1 MAKYKKRPDG
11 RYATSAIIGY
21 DENGKPKRKVIYGRT
36 IMELDKKVADFKS
49 LQNKGIV
56 IDDGG
61 MTVQQWSEKWLEL
74 YKADKA
80 YNTYMMYK
88 RTVDNHITPNL
99 GTIRLSALKKH
110 QIQELLNNIV
120 QSGHH
125 RTAELVKLTLHQI
138 IQQAIIEE
146 YIYKDVTIGL
156 SLPKKEKSEKRALTD
171 AEKALIQKADLTPKE
186 RAFIDLLYYTGVRR
200 GEALAL
206 MVSDIDFVNKKVK
219 INKNL
224 VMKDKTS
231 EIKQSPKTEAG
242 NREIPMPDKLFH
254 SLKKYASNITSLY
267 LFTMQNGELMTSSS
281 FRRFWDNILDKL
293 NIAAGGEKYTRTDLQ
308 KDKEQKPIRLIAND
322 ITPHMFRHTYATN
335 LYYAG
340 IDIKTAQMLL
350 GHSSIQMTMD
360 VYTHLDNTKV
370 LSAGD
375 KLNAFFDNQN
385 NSSDS
390 QNIVKSE
397 KSQ

>member
-61 MTVQQWSEKWLEL
+61 MTVKQWSEKWLEL

-80 YNTYMMYK
+80 YNTYMIYK
-88 RTVDNHITPNL
+88 RTVANHITPNL
-99 GTIRLSALKKH
+99 GAIRLSALKKH

-120 QSGHH
+120 QSGHQ

-171 AEKALIQKADLTPKE
+171 AEKALIQKADLTPKG

-206 MVSDIDFVNKKVK
+206 MISDIDFVNKKVK

-242 NREIPMPDKLFH
+242 NRDAAETILPL
-254 SLKKYASNITSLY
+254 LCVLLSN
-267 LFTMQNGELMTSSS
+267 
-281 FRRFWDNILDKL
+281 
-293 NIAAGGEKYTRTDLQ
+293 
-308 KDKEQKPIRLIAND
+308 
-322 ITPHMFRHTYATN
+322 
-335 LYYAG
+335 YYNYW
-340 IDIKTAQMLL
+340 I
-350 GHSSIQMTMD
+350 
-360 VYTHLDNTKV
+360 NW
-370 LSAGD
+370 
-375 KLNAFFDNQN
+375 
-385 NSSDS
+385 
-390 QNIVKSE
+390 
-397 KSQ
+397 